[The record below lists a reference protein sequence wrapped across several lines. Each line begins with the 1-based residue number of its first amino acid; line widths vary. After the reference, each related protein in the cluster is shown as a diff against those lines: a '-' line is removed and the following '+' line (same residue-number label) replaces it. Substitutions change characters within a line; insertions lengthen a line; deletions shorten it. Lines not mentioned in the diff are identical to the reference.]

1 MLIQEKRLPLQ
12 IKPKLMKQIY
22 NMSAKEIRE
31 LIKQYMELGVISR
44 AIQCY
49 ERLLWLGSLRRR
61 EYLRLAAMCVCHE
74 DEIRA
79 KHIINRYSTIFK

>member
-49 ERLLWLGSLRRR
+49 ERMLWLGELRQH
-61 EYLRLAAMCVCHE
+61 EYLRLAILYKQQQCENKCK
-74 DEIRA
+74 RTLL
-79 KHIINRYSTIFK
+79 RYKSLI